1 MNSNVLEEVSR
12 LIRISCTIL
21 NYFKGRA
28 SYWQQQEVVL
38 TTRTSPRSRNDD
50 RTRGTSFPIFHP
62 TRLTVNR
69 TSKKITEAVTSLI
82 CSTLSLY
89 HLFFLHWSLP
99 LNATPPS
106 QSTKQCGYTV
116 QLEMSSLSRNLLR
129 TSTRSLRRGAP
140 LSCLSVRTAARA
152 SYTSQLS
159 SFRAAAPFS
168 TTMIPRNDAVA
179 APAPP
184 KEFDHEIVDMASYVH
199 HYKVESDLAVSWTRA
214 HD

>member
-1 MNSNVLEEVSR
+1 M
-12 LIRISCTIL
+12 
-21 NYFKGRA
+21 
-28 SYWQQQEVVL
+28 L

-50 RTRGTSFPIFHP
+50 RTRGSCFPIFHP
-62 TRLTVNR
+62 TTLTVNR
-69 TSKKITEAVTSLI
+69 TSKKITEALTSLI
-82 CSTLSLY
+82 CSALSLLPSVLPPLVFTLERY
-89 HLFFLHWSLP
+89 SSSLSI
-99 LNATPPS
+99 N
-106 QSTKQCGYTV
+106 KQCGYTV
-116 QLEMSSLSRNLLR
+116 PLEMSSLSRNLLR

-140 LSCLSVRTAARA
+140 LSCLSVRTAAKA

-214 HD
+214 HN

>member
-1 MNSNVLEEVSR
+1 M
-12 LIRISCTIL
+12 
-21 NYFKGRA
+21 
-28 SYWQQQEVVL
+28 L
-38 TTRTSPRSRNDD
+38 TTRTSPRSRNDG
-50 RTRGTSFPIFHP
+50 RTRGSSFPIFHP
-62 TRLTVNR
+62 TTLSVNR

-89 HLFFLHWSLP
+89 PSVLLP
-99 LNATPPS
+99 LIFTLERYSSLSIN
-106 QSTKQCGYTV
+106 KQCGYTV

-129 TSTRSLRRGAP
+129 TSTKSLRRGAP

-152 SYTSQLS
+152 SYTPQLS

-214 HD
+214 HDRRDGTADT